1 MDDTT
6 PSLALT
12 PEAAEALLSAA
23 PVQTYATAA
32 LRESRAFVE
41 ELLARGVPAA
51 VRQPDDGCGCGKPGG
66 GCAPKFEVVVREE
79 DVARGAALQRGQ
91 WDDALAREGLQ
102 PVRVHVAEEGEL
114 PCPACGTAAPL
125 VEGACSDCGLQLE

>member
-6 PSLALT
+6 PTPPALT
-12 PEAAEALLSAA
+12 PEAAEALLAAA
-23 PVQTYATAA
+23 PHKTYATAA

-51 VRQPDDGCGCGKPGG
+51 VRQPDACGCGKPGG
-66 GCAPKFEVVVREE
+66 GCAPKFEVVVREA
-79 DVARGAALQRGQ
+79 DVPHVAALQRGQ
-91 WDDALAREGLQ
+91 WDEALAREGLQ
-102 PVRVHVAEEGEL
+102 PVRVHVPEEGEL